1 MLALGLSTP
10 WGRIVNANAE
20 IRSLG
25 EHDLV
30 IGPGL
35 EARTTVTLVTDRRV
49 TCAQASEIEVVG
61 GYLVVTGAGRGP
73 LTLRVQ

>member
-1 MLALGLSTP
+1 
-10 WGRIVNANAE
+10 
-20 IRSLG
+20 
-25 EHDLV
+25 V

-35 EARTTVTLVTDRRV
+35 GARTRVTLVTDRRV